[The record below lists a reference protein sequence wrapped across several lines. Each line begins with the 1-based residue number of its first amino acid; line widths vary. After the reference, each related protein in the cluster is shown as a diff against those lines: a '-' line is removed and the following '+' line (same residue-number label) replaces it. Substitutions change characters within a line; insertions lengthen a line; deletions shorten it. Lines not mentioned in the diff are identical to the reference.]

1 LFCSTCV
8 CFLSFLFPFLLLLL
22 LLLFYVSLEFRQ
34 STTSFSDGFS
44 GGCVGNI
51 GFSGSKGLMWFGG
64 EFRWCGG
71 GDLRC
76 RGGGGLLVL

>member
-1 LFCSTCV
+1 LQHVCLF
-8 CFLSFLFPFLLLLL
+8 SFFSFSFFFLLL